1 MVRIKQEHTQKQ
13 VLTPQQVLQAN
24 LFQLNSADLEQRIL
38 KELEENPALEL
49 EENNE
54 NSIEENENVKNGTFT
69 ACLEKYE
76 NHPMKDQAREVCMEE
91 IYGK

>member
-38 KELEENPALEL
+38 KELEENPALDL
-49 EENNE
+49 VENNE
-54 NSIEENENVKNGTFT
+54 NSIEENEKHG
-69 ACLEKYE
+69 
-76 NHPMKDQAREVCMEE
+76 
-91 IYGK
+91 

>member
-1 MVRIKQEHTQKQ
+1 MSEEINISWKSAFRIAIA
-13 VLTPQQVLQAN
+13 VAII
-24 LFQLNSADLEQRIL
+24 SALASLISFL
-38 KELEENPALEL
+38 IPTITLGTIA
-49 EENNE
+49 
-54 NSIEENENVKNGTFT
+54 SIEENENVKNGTFT

>member
-1 MVRIKQEHTQKQ
+1 MSEEINISWK
-13 VLTPQQVLQAN
+13 
-24 LFQLNSADLEQRIL
+24 SAFKIAIAVAIIS
-38 KELEENPALEL
+38 ALASL
-49 EENNE
+49 ISFLVPTFTLGTIA
-54 NSIEENENVKNGTFT
+54 SIEENENVKNGTFT